1 MHINIER
8 SSPALWAESL
18 TQAAARRSVLQR
30 GHLANPDC
38 PSCGGKGWVIQ
49 RLEIKMI
56 GGASAE
62 ACKCTMEAR

>member
-1 MHINIER
+1 MTTHT
-8 SSPALWAESL
+8 PALWAESL
-18 TQAAARRSVLQR
+18 TQAAARWSVLQR
-30 GHLANPDC
+30 GHLAASNC

-62 ACKCTMEAR
+62 ACHCTMELR